1 MDTVIRIIDTNFNF
15 KGMIDDY
22 SSFYFVRNYYQAKE
36 FQLVCSCKYKE
47 ILKDGDIIFI
57 DPKKPL
63 IIESIIIDESK
74 NQITIKGRDIKS
86 ILERR
91 ITVPTVGQAHDS
103 FKGNAEDVIKH
114 YVETNAVNPVDK
126 KRIINQ
132 LIIAPTT
139 NKGQILNWQSRYK
152 YLNSEITNICKTT
165 GLGWEITL
173 DLVNN
178 KFVFDVIEGK
188 DLTNSKQ
195 KVIFSEDFNN
205 ITDVIKT
212 NDSKNYKTMG
222 YVAGQGEGE
231 NREVKEVFKNNDT
244 GLDRRELFIDA
255 RDIEENQ
262 DDKLTDRAEAKLKNF
277 DYITSTES
285 TVSNTNFIYQKD
297 WNLGDIVIRK
307 SDSYFENL
315 RVTEVTEVYEKD
327 FKIDVVLG
335 DVIPNAIEE
344 INEEINSTPS
354 YIENNGSKLWRPKVD
369 SNGNISWSVNT
380 SNESPEIV
388 NIKGPKGDV
397 GPQGEKGPMGVQGPK
412 GDKGDI
418 GPKGDK
424 GIQGEVGPI
433 GPIGPRG
440 EQGPVGPAG
449 PIGLTGPRG
458 EKGEQGPRG
467 PQGIQGVQ
475 GPAGDGQSY
484 IVFQEFFIADEG
496 QTVFSWNDG
505 YVYPIGINAVA
516 VYLNGARI
524 TNKSIKE
531 VNGHTVELKFALN
544 KGDRVFIE
552 AMQAVKDL
560 QGPQGERG
568 PQGVQGPKGD
578 KGDIG
583 PQGPIGPRGA
593 TGLTGP
599 QGIQGE
605 RGPQGI
611 QGAKG
616 DEGNDGLTPVIGPN
630 GNWFIGGKD
639 TLKPSRGIQG
649 EKGATGAVGPQGA
662 QGIKGERGIQGPQGP
677 KGDAGLQ
684 GPVGPK
690 GDVGPMGPTGP
701 QGKQGIQGAKGDK
714 GDKGDPGTQIIVSN
728 SKPSDII
735 KGRVWIQ
742 TY

>member
-47 ILKDGDIIFI
+47 ILKDEDIIFI

-91 ITVPTVGQAHDS
+91 ITVPAVGQAHDS

-139 NKGQILNWQSRYK
+139 HKGQILNWQSRYK
-152 YLNSEITNICKTT
+152 YLNSEITSICKTT

-231 NREVKEVFKNNDT
+231 NREVKEVFKNNDI

-262 DDKLTDRAEAKLKNF
+262 DGKLTDRAEAKLKNF

-315 RVTEVTEVYEKD
+315 RVREVTEVYEKD

-354 YIENNGSKLWRPKVD
+354 YTENNGSKLWRPKVD

-380 SNESPEIV
+380 SNESPKMV

-424 GIQGEVGPI
+424 GIQGEVGPR

-440 EQGPVGPAG
+440 DQGPVGPVG

-484 IVFQEFFIADEG
+484 IVFQEIFIADEG

-505 YVYPIGINAVA
+505 YVYPVGINAVA

-531 VNGHTVELKFALN
+531 VNGHTVEFKFALN

-568 PQGVQGPKGD
+568 PQGIQGPKGD

-611 QGAKG
+611 QGVKG
-616 DEGNDGLTPVIGPN
+616 DKGNDGLTPVIGPN

-701 QGKQGIQGAKGDK
+701 QGKQGIQGPKGDK

>member
-139 NKGQILNWQSRYK
+139 HKGQILNWQSRYK

-173 DLVNN
+173 DLLNN
-178 KFVFDVIEGK
+178 KFVFDVIEGR

-354 YIENNGSKLWRPKVD
+354 YTENNGSKLWRPKVD

-380 SNESPEIV
+380 SNESPKIV

-412 GDKGDI
+412 GERGDI

-424 GIQGEVGPI
+424 GIQGEVGPR

-440 EQGPVGPAG
+440 EQGPVGPVG

-458 EKGEQGPRG
+458 EKGDQGPRG

-484 IVFQEFFIADEG
+484 IVFQEIFIADEG

-505 YVYPIGINAVA
+505 YVYPVGINAVA

-531 VNGHTVELKFALN
+531 VNGHTVEFKFALN

-568 PQGVQGPKGD
+568 PQGIQGPKGD

-611 QGAKG
+611 QGVKG
-616 DEGNDGLTPVIGPN
+616 DKGNDGLTPVIGPN

-662 QGIKGERGIQGPQGP
+662 QGIKGERGMQGPQGP

-701 QGKQGIQGAKGDK
+701 QGKQGIQGPKGDK